1 MRTKAQ
7 LLEEIPKFLA
17 DKNRGISIVM
27 FAELCG
33 VDHSHLRDVFL
44 KRSEPLTEHMQ
55 RRVNKA
61 YAQVL
66 AGEIRI
72 MQRGLRR
79 YMEYREEPK
88 PSMVRRSL
96 IAWDGAGFKL
106 DIGVR
111 PRADDYRRQDL
122 QTQMKGKR

>member
-7 LLEEIPKFLA
+7 LLEEMPKFLA
-17 DKNRGISIVM
+17 DKNRGISIAM

-33 VDHSHLRDVFL
+33 THQSHLMDVFVR
-44 KRSEPLTEHMQ
+44 KSEPLTERLQ

-61 YAQVL
+61 YGQVL

-111 PRADDYRRQDL
+111 PRAEDYRRQDL

>member
-44 KRSEPLTEHMQ
+44 KRLEPLTEHMQ

>member
-1 MRTKAQ
+1 
-7 LLEEIPKFLA
+7 
-17 DKNRGISIVM
+17 
-27 FAELCG
+27 
-33 VDHSHLRDVFL
+33 
-44 KRSEPLTEHMQ
+44 MQ

>member
-1 MRTKAQ
+1 MLTKAQ
-7 LLEEIPKFLA
+7 LLEELPKFLA
-17 DKNRGISIVM
+17 DKNRGISVEM

-33 VDHSHLRDVFL
+33 LHKSHIYDVFVH
-44 KRSEPLTEHMQ
+44 KTEPLTEYVQ

-61 YAQVL
+61 YAQVIG
-66 AGEIRI
+66 GEIRI

-79 YMEYREEPK
+79 FMEYREEPK

-111 PRADDYRRQDL
+111 PRAEDYRRQNL

>member
-7 LLEEIPKFLA
+7 LLEEMPKFLA
-17 DKNRGISIVM
+17 DKNRGISVAM

-33 VDHSHLRDVFL
+33 VDPSHLRDVFL
-44 KRSEPLTEHMQ
+44 KRSEPLTERLQ

-111 PRADDYRRQDL
+111 PRAEDYRRQDL

>member
-1 MRTKAQ
+1 MRTKGQ
-7 LLEEIPKFLA
+7 LLEEMPKFLA
-17 DKNRGISIVM
+17 DKNRGISIAM

-33 VDHSHLRDVFL
+33 THPSHLMDVFVR
-44 KRSEPLTEHMQ
+44 KSEPLTERLQ

-61 YAQVL
+61 YGQVL